1 MSCHQGGCII
11 ISKAVFILP
20 FNALEADCMFYSDK
34 PIGSNNE
41 DMLNRKGFAKILART
56 LVHLESRD
64 TFTVGLFGKWGSGKT
79 SLVNMTLTEIESI
92 QAERKTEEQIIVV
105 HFEPWN
111 FTDTNQLLTQFF
123 IRLANEFQNKED
135 RTLTKIGKA
144 LEKYS
149 DALDILGLI
158 PEVGSPIAS
167 IGKWCISRLGQNMQ
181 RGLDERD
188 VLKQK
193 EQVINLLETQPNRV
207 LVVIDD
213 IDRLSNEQIR
223 YVFQLITSVA
233 RFPNTTYLLVFD
245 KEIVVEALKGVQS
258 GNGQDYLEKVIQ
270 MPIQIPNIRRSDLRN
285 VFFERLDE
293 IIANFKEIGY
303 NQEHWQQL
311 FATCID
317 PFITHIRD
325 VNRLCNAL
333 RFKLTGIAPE
343 VDFADMTALSI
354 LEIHHPLVYE
364 WVKDNKGILTGESD
378 YSNLVKNKTQ
388 KELLTYYTD
397 TFSKL
402 ILRERH
408 DASVEAESN
417 LVIKFLACV
426 FPYFG
431 YKIGVSYEAYD
442 MVQLKRNNQIAH
454 PDKFDRYFQLDIDCL
469 SYRTADVK
477 NVIYNFNEDEI
488 IDFLL
493 MQEENGTS
501 YGMLEDIQA
510 RISELSDARAKVIIS
525 ALLKSM
531 KGLNKLVYK
540 SWLSI
545 NAGFYAKHM
554 MLDLMERIPPKD
566 RVSFISKFI
575 SSDKDALQ
583 SLATIISILGLGYE
597 RLAAEDQ
604 EADYK
609 KVITQE
615 ERVAMET
622 VIIKR
627 VKEILKANSLYDFSE
642 WRMVYH
648 LLNSFEPEY
657 TKSYLKNALI
667 HDENA
672 LWFLGSLVNVWT
684 DVSRKMEKEYEVQD
698 AYTEYFSVERALK
711 AIESCRKD
719 GTFFTFPEELQHKCA
734 AFFLVNSGNPD
745 YGRGVHQNDTENLI
759 SSWK

>member
-1 MSCHQGGCII
+1 
-11 ISKAVFILP
+11 
-20 FNALEADCMFYSDK
+20 MFYSDK

-41 DMLNRKGFAKILART
+41 DMLNRKGFAKILAHT

-79 SLVNMTLTEIESI
+79 SLVNMTLTEIKSI
-92 QAERKTEEQIIVV
+92 QSESKTEEQIIVV

-123 IRLANEFQNKED
+123 IRLANEFQNRED
-135 RTLTKIGKA
+135 KTLTKIGKA

-158 PEVGSPIAS
+158 PEVGAPIAS
-167 IGKWCISRLGQNMQ
+167 IGKWGISRLGQKMQ

-193 EQVINLLETQPNRV
+193 EQIIKLLETQPNRV

-293 IIANFKEIGY
+293 IIADFKEIGY

-311 FATCID
+311 FVTCID

-325 VNRLCNAL
+325 INRLCNAL

-343 VDFADMTALSI
+343 VDFADMTAISI
-354 LEIHHPLVYE
+354 LEIHHPLIYE
-364 WVKDNKGILTGESD
+364 WVKENKEILTGEGD

-397 TFSKL
+397 AFIEL
-402 ILRERH
+402 ILKERH
-408 DASVEAESN
+408 DASVETESN
-417 LVIKFLACV
+417 LVVKFLARV

-442 MVQLKRNNQIAH
+442 MSQLKRNNQIAH
-454 PDKFDRYFQLDIDCL
+454 PNKFDRYFQLDVDCL
-469 SYRTADVK
+469 AYRTADVK

-493 MQEENGTS
+493 RQEKSGTS
-501 YGMLEDIQA
+501 YELLEDIRA
-510 RISELSDARAKVIIS
+510 RVSEISDMRAKVIIG

-531 KGLNKLVYK
+531 KNFDKLTRE
-540 SWLSI
+540 SRLSVNI
-545 NAGFYAKHM
+545 GFYAKHM
-554 MLDLMERIPPKD
+554 ILDLIEQIPPKE
-566 RVSFISKFI
+566 RVIFISKLI
-575 SSDKDALQ
+575 SYSDMDVIQ
-583 SLATIISILGLGYE
+583 SIATVINMLELGYG
-597 RLAAEDQ
+597 RLAAEGQ
-604 EADYK
+604 ERNYK

-615 ERVAMET
+615 ELVTVEAVFTNRVN
-622 VIIKR
+622 
-627 VKEILKANSLYDFSE
+627 EILKTNSLFDFSE

-667 HDENA
+667 QDENV
-672 LWFLGSLVNVWT
+672 LWFLGSLVNIWT
-684 DVSRKMEKEYEVQD
+684 DVSRQMEKEYEVQD
-698 AYTEYFSVERALK
+698 AYTEYFSVERALN

-719 GTFFTFPEELQHKCA
+719 GTFFKLPEELQHKCA
-734 AFFLVNSGNPD
+734 AFFLVNSGNSD
-745 YGRGVHQNDTENLI
+745 YGRRVHQNDTQKLI